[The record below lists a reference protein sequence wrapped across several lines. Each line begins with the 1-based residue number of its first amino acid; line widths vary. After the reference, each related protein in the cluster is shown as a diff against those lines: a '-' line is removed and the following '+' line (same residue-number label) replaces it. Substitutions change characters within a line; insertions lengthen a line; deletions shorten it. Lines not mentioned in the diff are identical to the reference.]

1 MSDEMSQKF
10 EISAFSLKI
19 IAIIAM
25 TFNHIAHAFIDVLPV
40 YLLAPLYV
48 AGGLTFPIMA
58 YLMIEGYHKTSNLKK
73 YMLRLLIFA
82 LIAVFPF
89 FLVFKVSVLNVLFTF
104 LLGLICL
111 YLHDR
116 MKNRALFWLFFVVI
130 VAVTLFCD
138 WPLLGVPMI
147 LMFGLIKKP
156 GLKIVLTTV
165 IVSLMMIALVV
176 LMSGDQNSHIWLDI
190 GFNIVIL
197 ATIPLLFAYNGKRG
211 YSPRTLRYLFY
222 IYYPA
227 HLFVIGG
234 IAWLLRT

>member
-1 MSDEMSQKF
+1 MSDEYNHKL

-19 IAIIAM
+19 IAIVAM
-25 TFNHIAHAFIDVLPV
+25 TFNHIAHAFYYSLPL
-40 YLLAPLYV
+40 YLLAPLYI

-89 FLVFKVSVLNVLFTF
+89 FLVFRVSVLNVLFTF
-104 LLGLICL
+104 ILGLICL
-111 YLHDR
+111 YLHDK
-116 MKNRALFWLFFVVI
+116 MKNKAIFWLCFIGI

-138 WPLLGVPMI
+138 WPLVGVPMI

-156 GLKIVLTTV
+156 ATRIILTTF
-165 IVSLMMIALVV
+165 ISSLLMTALMFLTSEGWSTQ
-176 LMSGDQNSHIWLDI
+176 LMLDI

-197 ATIPLLFAYNGKRG
+197 ASIPLLFAYNGNRG
-211 YSPRTLRYLFY
+211 YSPRSLRYLFY

-234 IAWLLRT
+234 IAWLVQG